1 MSTTTA
7 APPVPAPVPTPLG
20 GKMHRRSRTAPALKY
35 LLLFV
40 FAVIILMPVYVLV
53 VTSLK
58 DVTETDPAHAWSL
71 PSVWTVSAWHQAWD
85 QLSPNLANSFK
96 LVIPATV
103 ISTILGSLNGF
114 VLSKWRFPGA
124 DLVFT
129 LFLFGMFIPYQ
140 AVMIPLTQL
149 FADVDFPS
157 GIPRLAF
164 AHIVYGIPITT
175 LIFRNYY
182 ATIPEDLMEAARM
195 DRAGML
201 RTYWSVILPLSGP
214 AFVVT
219 AIWQFT
225 SIWNDFLFA
234 VFIVTDPAKWPVTV
248 ALNNTTGSLVTPY
261 NLQMAAALLASLPT
275 LLVYIVAGRYFMR
288 GLMAGALKG

>member
-1 MSTTTA
+1 MSATTP
-7 APPVPAPVPTPLG
+7 APPIPAPMRLRRRRAQQTSARFFKFAAIVFFAVLVLTPL
-20 GKMHRRSRTAPALKY
+20 Y
-35 LLLFV
+35 ILL
-40 FAVIILMPVYVLV
+40 I
-53 VTSLK
+53 TSFK
-58 DVTETDPAHAWSL
+58 EVAETDPAHAWSL
-71 PSVWTVSAWHQAWD
+71 PSVWTLDAWRDAWT
-85 QLSPNLANSFK
+85 QLSPHMTNTFK
-96 LVIPATV
+96 LVIPATI

-114 VLSKWRFPGA
+114 VLSKWRFPGS
-124 DLVFT
+124 DIVFT

-140 AVMIPLTQL
+140 AVMIPLTTL
-149 FADVDFPS
+149 LADVNFPD

-175 LIFRNYY
+175 LIFRSYY
-182 ATIPEDLMEAARM
+182 STIPEELMEAARM

-201 RTYWSVILPLSGP
+201 RTFWSVVLPISAP

-234 VFIVTDPAKWPVTV
+234 VFIITDPAKWPVQV

-261 NLQMAAALLASLPT
+261 NLQMSAALIASLPT
-275 LLVYIVAGRYFMR
+275 LIVYILLGRYFMR

>member
-1 MSTTTA
+1 MSSA
-7 APPVPAPVPTPLG
+7 AATVPKLRRRRAPVA
-20 GKMHRRSRTAPALKY
+20 KYAL
-35 LLLFV
+35 LLLF
-40 FAVIILMPVYVLV
+40 AVIVLMPVYVLL

-58 DVTETDPAHAWSL
+58 GVSETDAAHAWSL
-71 PSVWTVSAWHQAWD
+71 PQLWTVDAWRQAWD
-85 QLSPNLANSFK
+85 QLSPSLRNSFY

-103 ISTILGSLNGF
+103 LSTLLGSLNGF
-114 VLSKWRFPGA
+114 VLSKWKFPGA

-140 AVMIPLTQL
+140 AVMIPLTTLLQN
-149 FADVDFPS
+149 VHFPD
-157 GIPRLAF
+157 GIPRLIF
-164 AHIVYGIPITT
+164 AHVVYGIPITA

-182 ATIPEDLMEAARM
+182 ATIPNDLMEAARM

-201 RTYWSVILPLSGP
+201 RTYRSVVLPISMP
-214 AFVVT
+214 AFVVA

-248 ALNNTTGSLVTPY
+248 ALNNTAGSLVTPY
-261 NLQMAAALLASLPT
+261 NLQMSAAILASLPT
-275 LLVYIVAGRYFMR
+275 LVVYILLGRFFMR